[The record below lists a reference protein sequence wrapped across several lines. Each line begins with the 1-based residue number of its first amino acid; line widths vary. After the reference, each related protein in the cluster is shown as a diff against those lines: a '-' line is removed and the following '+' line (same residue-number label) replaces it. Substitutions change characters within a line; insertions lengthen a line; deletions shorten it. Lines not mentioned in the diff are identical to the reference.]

1 VEKIC
6 IELRNLFYKNRRKN
20 LSDCLLLSGGLDSSL
35 LASIF
40 RPVYTI
46 TVALGSEAP
55 DLFFAKLIAKMFS
68 SIHYEIILTIADLLE
83 ITKQVIIILRTFDP
97 IEIRNSSVMFAGLRE
112 ARQRGY
118 RTVMTG
124 DGGDELFAGY
134 NYLKRYY
141 SDEEALK
148 NELNRLWNLMHF
160 SSVELG
166 NKLGVSI
173 KTPFLDHDFLV
184 FAQSI
189 PVSMKVGKYQERLWG
204 KFILRKCFQTQLGEA
219 ISWRPKLAQENGAG
233 ISKIET
239 YFRNTADDET
249 FATELKYAKLE
260 GVAIRSEE
268 HLKYYKIFKEFFGL
282 PRDELCSSLP
292 RCPRCQGCF
301 RWKGNFCR
309 TCGAYPVTP
318 T

>member
-1 VEKIC
+1 MEKIC
-6 IELRNLFYKNRRKN
+6 SKLRDILYKNRQKN
-20 LSDCLLLSGGLDSSL
+20 ISDCLLLSGGMDSSV

-40 RPVYTI
+40 RPIYTI
-46 TVALGSEAP
+46 TVALGSGAP

-68 SIHYEIILTIADLLE
+68 SIHCEIILTLEDILE

-97 IEIRNSSVMFAGLRE
+97 IEVRNSSVMFAGLRG
-112 ARQRGY
+112 ARQKGY

-134 NYLKRYY
+134 NYLKKYY
-141 SDEEALK
+141 SDDEALQR
-148 NELNRLWNLMHF
+148 ELNRLWNLMHF
-160 SSVELG
+160 SSLEMG
-166 NKLGVSI
+166 KKLGVSV
-173 KTPFLDHDFLV
+173 KTPFLDEDFLV

-189 PVSMKVGKYQERLWG
+189 PVSMKVGKYHERLWG
-204 KFILRKCFQTQLGEA
+204 KFILRECFQTQLGEA

-233 ISKIET
+233 ISKIES
-239 YFRNTADDET
+239 YFRNAVDDESFET
-249 FATELKYAKLE
+249 DLKKAEFE
-260 GVAIRSEE
+260 GVTIRNKE

-282 PRDELCSSLP
+282 PREELCRFSP
-292 RCPRCQGCF
+292 RCPLCQGCF
-301 RWKGNFCR
+301 KWKGNFCR